1 MFDRCQCEADEM
13 KETDEEEG
21 AHCSRRSVEDFV
33 ARASTLANQLH
44 VVGFNPYSPVTS
56 TVSIVFY
63 LNDYN

>member
-1 MFDRCQCEADEM
+1 M